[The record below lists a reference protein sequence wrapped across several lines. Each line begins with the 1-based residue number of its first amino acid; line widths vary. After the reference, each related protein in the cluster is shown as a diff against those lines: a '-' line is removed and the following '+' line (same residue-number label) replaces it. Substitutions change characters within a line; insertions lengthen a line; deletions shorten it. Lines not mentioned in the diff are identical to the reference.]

1 MSNNDHFLKIKLI
14 KNENSIMAQLNQF
27 HNFTISQFQFQFQWS
42 KILRVKKK
50 RERQKER
57 QRKTERERQ
66 HFINASY
73 ITRQFSFIITLF
85 A

>member
-50 RERQKER
+50 ERDRKREKDRERQKER
-57 QRKTERERQ
+57 DNTLLMLRTLRV
-66 HFINASY
+66 
-73 ITRQFSFIITLF
+73 SFHS
-85 A
+85 